1 MLQQAAA
8 EQLQLHKDNNMLKK
22 ILLNPWTALLT
33 LFLIVGIRAL
43 DPSFVESVRL
53 RYFDTLITSKA
64 PVQNNIYT
72 IDIDEAALDKYGQW
86 PFPRDQYAGIVKDL
100 YARGAGLV
108 VFNVLMADPDR
119 LNGDKSMEAV
129 MLQYPVILPNVPSDK
144 SKNKPREAGAAILG
158 PEYLDTVVQYP
169 GIIANLPNYE
179 GLAIGTGT
187 VNTLPEIDGVNRRV
201 PLVASVDGTLYPA
214 LSLEVLRVVAGDP
227 SFQIKLNELGVEK
240 MRIPQFGPVTTDSL
254 GRVWIDW
261 SQKSN
266 SVSLANLP
274 KDFRGAVV
282 IVSPTA
288 AGISNPVPTALG
300 PVHPHELQ
308 AAVVG
313 TMFNGVNIQRPDYA
327 DFAEIATLLALGLII
342 ILLSYWIYVG
352 LFTTVV
358 SITASIGGSYWLFV
372 NHNILADATATALG
386 LILVALHVYG
396 VKFVS
401 EFLQK
406 QQIKKQFGTYLSPDL
421 VAKLQRNPE
430 LLSLGGDE
438 VELSIMF
445 TDVRGFTTISEHY
458 GKDVQGLTK
467 IMNRY
472 MTAMTKAILE
482 NKGTLDK
489 YIGDAQMAFW
499 NAPVNNEQH
508 AKDAVKTAFQMLS
521 ALKEFNEEIKAESI
535 PAFGMGLGINTD
547 TVVVGNMGSDQRF
560 DYTCLGDGV
569 NLAARLEGQSKPYGV
584 KIIIGPKTAEYVQ
597 ETYQVIE
604 LDLLAV
610 KGKTEPVKIY
620 TVLEKFDKSNEKI
633 HKQFLEEYRKGNW
646 NIAHKLATDMRH
658 SWQDELAHYY
668 DAMIDRIV
676 EYKKNP
682 PKNWDGIYR
691 ATSK

>member
-1 MLQQAAA
+1 
-8 EQLQLHKDNNMLKK
+8 MLKK
-22 ILLNPWTALLT
+22 ILLSPWTALLT
-33 LFLIVGIRAL
+33 LILIVGIRAL

-53 RYFDTLITSKA
+53 RYFDTLITSKP
-64 PVQNNIYT
+64 PVQNNVYT
-72 IDIDEAALDKYGQW
+72 VNIDEAALSKYGQW
-86 PFPRDQYAGIVKDL
+86 PFPRDQYATIVKDL
-100 YARGAGLV
+100 YSRGAGLV
-108 VFNVLMADPDR
+108 VFNVLMAEPDR
-119 LNGDKSMEAV
+119 FKGDKAMEAA

-144 SKNKPREAGAAILG
+144 SKNNPRETGAAILG
-158 PEYLDTVVQYP
+158 PEYLDTVIQYP

-261 SQKSN
+261 SQKSH
-266 SVSLANLP
+266 SISLADLP

-327 DFAEIATLLALGLII
+327 DFAEIAALLALGLII
-342 ILLSYWIYVG
+342 IFLSRWTYVG
-352 LFTTVV
+352 LSTTVV
-358 SITASIGGSYWLFV
+358 GIAASVGGSYWLFV
-372 NHNILADATATALG
+372 NHNMLTDATATALG

-421 VAKLQRNPE
+421 VAQLQRQPE
-430 LLSLGGDE
+430 LLKLGGTE
-438 VELSIMF
+438 QELSIMF

-458 GKDVQGLTK
+458 GKDVQGLTS

-482 NKGTLDK
+482 NRGTLDK

-499 NAPVNNEQH
+499 NAPVNNPQH
-508 AKDAVKTAFQMLS
+508 AKDAVRTAFQMLKS
-521 ALKEFNEEIKAESI
+521 LEEFNAEIKAEGV

-569 NLAARLEGQSKPYGV
+569 NLASRLEGQSKPYGV
-584 KIIIGPKTAEYVQ
+584 KIIIGPKTAEYVR
-597 ETYQVIE
+597 EAYQVVE

-610 KGKTEPVKIY
+610 KGKTEPAQIF
-620 TVLEKFDKSNEKI
+620 TVLEDFDAADERV
-633 HKQFLEEYRKGNW
+633 HKEFLKLYRNGEW
-646 NIAHKLATDMRH
+646 DTAYKLATDMRH
-658 SWQDELAHYY
+658 SWKGELTQYY
-668 DAMIDRIV
+668 EAMRARIH
-676 EYKKNP
+676 EFKSSP

>member
-1 MLQQAAA
+1 
-8 EQLQLHKDNNMLKK
+8 
-22 ILLNPWTALLT
+22 
-33 LFLIVGIRAL
+33 
-43 DPSFVESVRL
+43 
-53 RYFDTLITSKA
+53 
-64 PVQNNIYT
+64 
-72 IDIDEAALDKYGQW
+72 
-86 PFPRDQYAGIVKDL
+86 
-100 YARGAGLV
+100 
-108 VFNVLMADPDR
+108 MADPDR
-119 LNGDKSMEAV
+119 LNGDKSMEAA

-620 TVLEKFDKSNEKI
+620 TVLEKFDDKAE
-633 HKQFLEEYRKGNW
+633 
-646 NIAHKLATDMRH
+646 IAHNKMLTAYRSGDWGRARNMCEAMTGI
-658 SWQDELAHYY
+658 WAGELKGYY
-668 DAMIDRIV
+668 TMMAERTSGA
-676 EYKKNP
+676 P
-682 PKNWDGIYR
+682 PKDFDGVYR

>member
-1 MLQQAAA
+1 
-8 EQLQLHKDNNMLKK
+8 MLKK
-22 ILLNPWTALLT
+22 ILLSPWTALLT
-33 LFLIVGIRAL
+33 LFLIVGLRAA

-53 RYFDTLITSKA
+53 RYFDTLITSKE
-64 PVQNNIYT
+64 PTTNNIYT
-72 IDIDEAALDKYGQW
+72 VNIDEAALDKYGQW
-86 PFPRDQYAGIVKDL
+86 PFPRDQYAAIVKDL

-108 VFNVLMADPDR
+108 VFNVLMAEPDR
-119 LNGDKSMEAV
+119 FKGDKAMEAA

-144 SKNKPREAGAAILG
+144 SKNNPRETGAAIMG

-240 MRIPQFGPVTTDSL
+240 MRIPQFGPITTDSL

-261 SQKSN
+261 SQKSK
-266 SVSLANLP
+266 SVSLAELP
-274 KDFRGAVV
+274 DNFRGAVV
-282 IVSPTA
+282 FVSPTA

-313 TMFNGVNIQRPDYA
+313 TMFNGVNIQRA
-327 DFAEIATLLALGLII
+327 DWADLAEVGALLVLGLII
-342 ILLSYWIYVG
+342 ILLSRWTYVG
-352 LFTTVV
+352 LATTVAG
-358 SITASIGGSYWLFV
+358 IAASVGGSYWLFI
-372 NHNILADATATALG
+372 NYNMLTDATATAIG

-421 VAKLQRNPE
+421 VAQLQRQPE
-430 LLSLGGDE
+430 LLKLGGTE
-438 VELSIMF
+438 QELSIMF

-458 GKDVQGLTK
+458 GKDVQGLTS

-499 NAPVNNEQH
+499 NAPVNNPQH
-508 AKDAVKTAFQMLS
+508 AKDAVRTAFQMLKS
-521 ALKEFNEEIKAESI
+521 LEEFNAEIKAEGV

-569 NLAARLEGQSKPYGV
+569 NLASRLEGQSKPYGV
-584 KIIIGPKTAEYVQ
+584 KIIIGPKTAEYVR
-597 ETYQVIE
+597 EAYQVVE

-610 KGKTEPVKIY
+610 KGKTEPAQIF
-620 TVLEKFDKSNEKI
+620 TVLEKFEPADERVHNE
-633 HKQFLEEYRKGNW
+633 FLKAYRKGDW
-646 NIAHKLATDMRH
+646 DTAYKLATDMRH
-658 SWQDELAHYY
+658 SWKGELTQYY
-668 DAMIDRIV
+668 EAMRARIH
-676 EYKKNP
+676 EFKASP

>member
-1 MLQQAAA
+1 
-8 EQLQLHKDNNMLKK
+8 MLKK
-22 ILLNPWTALLT
+22 ILLSPWTALLT
-33 LFLIVGIRAL
+33 LVLLVGIRAL

-53 RYFDTLITSKA
+53 RYFDTLITSKE

-72 IDIDEAALDKYGQW
+72 VNIDEAALDKYGQW
-86 PFPRDQYAGIVKDL
+86 PFPRDQYASIVKDL
-100 YARGAGLV
+100 YSRGAGLV
-108 VFNVLMADPDR
+108 VFNVLMAEPDR
-119 LNGDKSMEAV
+119 FKGDAALESV
-129 MLQYPVILPNVPSDK
+129 MAQYPVILPNVPSDK
-144 SKNKPREAGAAILG
+144 SKNNPRETGAAILG

-261 SQKSN
+261 SQKAN

-327 DFAEIATLLALGLII
+327 DFAEIAALLALGLII
-342 ILLSYWIYVG
+342 IFLSRWTYVG
-352 LFTTVV
+352 LSTTVIGV
-358 SITASIGGSYWLFV
+358 AASVGGSYWLFI
-372 NHNILADATATALG
+372 NHNVLADATATTIG
-386 LILVALHVYG
+386 IVLVALHVYG

-421 VAKLQRNPE
+421 VAQLQRQPE
-430 LLSLGGDE
+430 LLKLGGTE
-438 VELSIMF
+438 QELSIMF

-458 GKDVQGLTK
+458 GKDVQGLTS

-499 NAPVNNEQH
+499 NAPVNNPQH
-508 AKDAVKTAFQMLS
+508 AKDAVRTAFQMLN
-521 ALKEFNEEIKAESI
+521 ALKEFNEEIKTEGV

-569 NLAARLEGQSKPYGV
+569 NLASRLEGQSKPYGV
-584 KIIIGPKTAEYVQ
+584 KVIIGPKTAEYVR
-597 ETYQVIE
+597 EAYQVIE

-610 KGKTEPVKIY
+610 KGKTEPAQIY
-620 TVLEKFDKSNEKI
+620 TVLEKFNESDEKA
-633 HKQFLEEYRKGNW
+633 HKQFLAAYRKGDW
-646 NIAHKLATDMRH
+646 STAYKVATDLRH
-658 SWQDELAHYY
+658 SWNGELTQYY
-668 DAMIDRIV
+668 EMMRSRIT
-676 EYKKNP
+676 EFKETP
-682 PKNWDGIYR
+682 PKKWDGIYR